1 MVVLQHMNTKHFVAR
16 RPRTFRLIPDA
27 VFFEGMGRALD
38 LGATMQ
44 SFNNGEEE
52 LDTDSRALFS
62 DWQAIGDDLR
72 EVIQMHGRR
81 KTIGEKTK

>member
-16 RPRTFRLIPDA
+16 RPRTFRIIPDA

-44 SFNNGEEE
+44 SFNKEEGELE
-52 LDTDSRALFS
+52 TDSRALFS

-72 EVIQMHGRR
+72 LTIQTYGLG
-81 KTIGEKTK
+81 KTTGENSK